1 MTQKSFEIEFE
12 LSMDSCM
19 FNKLIGNKAHEVGD
33 NCFLDDCIM
42 KRASLCKKKYNEY
55 WIGKEDNP
63 KILYIQTQPS

>member
-42 KRASLCKKKYNEY
+42 KRASLCKENITNTGYSLMYSCE
-55 WIGKEDNP
+55 IRVLVLMG
-63 KILYIQTQPS
+63 S